1 MRIELRCREHVG
13 IRWQML
19 RASLLWL
26 AALLVGCG
34 SVSGTEGDD
43 DGVSVPHDGCDP
55 GAPATRTAS
64 CVVSFSVGE
73 DAGWGAD
80 GFPEII
86 YGEPRGTG
94 MKAGSLDVLSLGVGG
109 EIVVGFG
116 GNSIVD
122 APGPDL
128 IVFENAFFI
137 TGTEV
142 PYAELAEV
150 SLSEDGE
157 SWHTFP
163 CAAAEE
169 PPEGCA
175 GWHPVFANPDDSVSS
190 FDPEVSGGDAF
201 DLAELG
207 LASARLVRIRD
218 LADGKKIDP
227 GKAGFDLDALA
238 IVHALVE

>member
-1 MRIELRCREHVG
+1 MF
-13 IRWQML
+13 
-19 RASLLWL
+19 RASLLAL

-34 SVSGTEGDD
+34 SAGEAESDD
-43 DGVSVPHDGCDP
+43 EGVSVPQDGCHP
-55 GAPATRTAS
+55 EAPATRTAS
-64 CVVSFSVGE
+64 CVVSYVAGE
-73 DAGWGAD
+73 EAGWGAD
-80 GFPEII
+80 RFPEIV

-94 MKAGSLDVLSLGVGG
+94 TKAGSLDVLSLGVGG
-109 EIVVGFG
+109 EIVIGFG

-122 APGPDL
+122 GPGPDL

-142 PYAELAEV
+142 PYAEPAEV

-163 CAAAEE
+163 CAAAEK

-175 GWHPVFANPDDSVSS
+175 GWHPVFANPDEGVSS
-190 FDPEVSGGDAF
+190 FDPEVAGGDAF

-218 LADGKKIDP
+218 LADGNKIDP
-227 GKAGFDLDALA
+227 GKGGFDLDALA
-238 IVHALVE
+238 IVHALVD